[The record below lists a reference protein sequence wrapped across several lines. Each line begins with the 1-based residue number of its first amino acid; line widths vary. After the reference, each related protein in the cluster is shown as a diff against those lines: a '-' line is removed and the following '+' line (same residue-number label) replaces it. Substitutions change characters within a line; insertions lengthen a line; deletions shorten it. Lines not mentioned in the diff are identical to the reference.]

1 MYISHSRFVY
11 LFYVHVISN
20 TSRSYYSI
28 ITKKINNTLHIV
40 KIMVKH
46 LRKITE
52 FKVLKLV
59 HFYMKIDILKLK
71 KLQFLGDE
79 VPQTP

>member
-1 MYISHSRFVY
+1 
-11 LFYVHVISN
+11 
-20 TSRSYYSI
+20 
-28 ITKKINNTLHIV
+28 
-40 KIMVKH
+40 MVKH

-59 HFYMKIDILKLK
+59 HFYMKIYILKLK
-71 KLQFLGDE
+71 TLQLLGDF